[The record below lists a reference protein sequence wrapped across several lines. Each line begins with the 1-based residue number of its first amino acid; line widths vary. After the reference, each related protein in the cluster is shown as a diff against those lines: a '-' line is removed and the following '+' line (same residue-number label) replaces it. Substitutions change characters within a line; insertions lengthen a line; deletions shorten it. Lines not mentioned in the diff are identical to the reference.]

1 MTNDEKKI
9 AEVIRRSVDARLPED
24 FADRLVQRIHE
35 GKKDASSFAKATEDR
50 QDRGVLGKGL
60 ARVVLVAASVTLLL
74 GFVPG
79 VFERDDAGRDVRIVH
94 FDEIRPSDPN
104 RVPSDFQLT
113 GLAMFG
119 FCREAIRRRVKP
131 LVRCF
136 CKRKREDER

>member
-1 MTNDEKKI
+1 MTEDEKKI
-9 AEVIRRSVDARLPED
+9 AEAIRKSVDVRLPED
-24 FADRLVQRIHE
+24 FADRLVQRIRE
-35 GKKDASSFAKATEDR
+35 GKKDVKDH
-50 QDRGVLGKGL
+50 GVLGKGL

-79 VFERDDAGRDVRIVH
+79 VFERNDAGRDVRIAH
-94 FDEIRPSDPN
+94 FDQIRPSDPN

-119 FCREAIRRRVKP
+119 FCREVIRRRVKP

-136 CKRKREDER
+136 CKRREED

>member
-1 MTNDEKKI
+1 MTDDEKKI
-9 AEVIRRSVDARLPED
+9 AEAIRRSVDVRLQED
-24 FADRLVQRIHE
+24 FADRLVQRIRE
-35 GKKDASSFAKATEDR
+35 GEKDSR
-50 QDRGVLGKGL
+50 DRGVLGKEL

-74 GFVPG
+74 GFVPT
-79 VFERDDAGRDVRIVH
+79 VFERNDADRDVRIVH

-131 LVRCF
+131 LVQCF
-136 CKRKREDER
+136 CKRREED

>member
-1 MTNDEKKI
+1 MTEDEKKI
-9 AEVIRRSVDARLPED
+9 AEAIRKSVDVCLPED
-24 FADRLVQRIHE
+24 FADRLVQRIRE
-35 GKKDASSFAKATEDR
+35 GKKDSRDC
-50 QDRGVLGKGL
+50 GVLGKGL

-94 FDEIRPSDPN
+94 FDEIRPTDPN
-104 RVPSDFQLT
+104 RMPSDFQLT

-136 CKRKREDER
+136 CKRKDEE